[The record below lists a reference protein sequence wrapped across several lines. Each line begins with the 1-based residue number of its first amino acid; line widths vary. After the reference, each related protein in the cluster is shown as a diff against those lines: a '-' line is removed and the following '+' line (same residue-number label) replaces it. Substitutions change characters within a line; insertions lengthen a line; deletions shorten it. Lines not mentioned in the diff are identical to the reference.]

1 MDVGNLSGSSAF
13 LKSSLNIWKFSVHVL
28 LKPGLEKFEHYF
40 ASVWNEYSCVVIWTF
55 FDSAFLWDWIETD
68 LFQYCGHCW
77 VFQIC
82 WHIECN
88 TLTASS
94 FRIWNCSIGI
104 PSLETPGH
112 SSMQSFIIPPVV
124 YKGST
129 LPHPLQHLLFI
140 DFLLLRFFYFI
151 FFQCYSSILFR
162 R

>member
-1 MDVGNLSGSSAF
+1 MYFHINNSIGLIHLLTGIIMCIYRKGN
-13 LKSSLNIWKFSVHVL
+13 W
-28 LKPGLEKFEHYF
+28 GLEKWKNL
-40 ASVWNEYSCVVIWTF
+40 VKI
-55 FDSAFLWDWIETD
+55 IK
-68 LFQYCGHCW
+68 LFKRKVRILQN
-77 VFQIC
+77 C

-88 TLTASS
+88 ALTASS

-104 PSLETPGH
+104 SSLETPGN

-140 DFLLLRFFYFI
+140 DFLLLIFFYFI